1 MRSFITILVIS
12 CFTTALASCS
22 GGGTAGN
29 DPDDGNGGHVNN
41 PSDII
46 APVLNVYTPTE
57 NQVFSNGN
65 TIAITGRTTDEN
77 GLYRGSIRVIN
88 DENGAV
94 LKEQLIEIHGLL
106 GYNFA
111 INYTASVT
119 AVSNYTVTVTFE
131 DHGYN
136 AVTKSVKIKVN
147 P

>member
-1 MRSFITILVIS
+1 M
-12 CFTTALASCS
+12 
-22 GGGTAGN
+22 
-29 DPDDGNGGHVNN
+29 NN